1 MKPGA
6 QRRKT
11 KIQIQQEKLAAQ
23 QQESEVAEKIR
34 RFEEMQQQAA
44 EAQQNLHDLGNMKA
58 QIDSMFEQGYIFKQ
72 EDGSLGLSQSED
84 QR

>member
-1 MKPGA
+1 
-6 QRRKT
+6 
-11 KIQIQQEKLAAQ
+11 
-23 QQESEVAEKIR
+23 
-34 RFEEMQQQAA
+34 MQQQAA